1 MQRCHG
7 SDCMYI
13 YIYIYI
19 YIYRKHNK
27 SLAHVMSTTQNKQS
41 IPTTVGSGASSP
53 YVVTTIT
60 KGKGPNL
67 AI

>member
-19 YIYRKHNK
+19 YRKFNK
-27 SLAHVMSTTQNKQS
+27 SLAHVISKTQNKQS

-53 YVVTTIT
+53 YVVTIT
-60 KGKGPNL
+60 KGKGPRL